1 MHHTPHTVSEVMTR
15 PVIAVSPE
23 AGFKEIVATMARWK
37 VSAVPVLA
45 GDGRVVGV
53 VSEADL
59 LPKEEFRDA
68 DPSRLEQLRRLD
80 DLRKAGALTAEDL
93 MSVPAITVREDA
105 PLARAARTMTRGKLK
120 RLPVVD
126 GEGMLRGIVSRGDLL
141 KVFLRSD
148 EDLAEEI
155 RAEVVERLFLVSR
168 ENVRVSVTDG
178 VVTLSGRIGDTALVP
193 VAARLVRAVEGVV
206 DVECDLV
213 GPGAPATTSPSAG
226 SRL

>member
-1 MHHTPHTVSEVMTR
+1 MHHTPHRVSEVMTR
-15 PVIAVSPE
+15 PVVAVSPR

-80 DLRKAGALTAEDL
+80 DLRKAGALTAEEL
-93 MSVPAITVREDA
+93 MSVPAITVQEDA
-105 PLARAARTMTRGKLK
+105 PLARAARTMIRGKLK

-126 GEGMLRGIVSRGDLL
+126 GEGMLRGIVSRRDLL

-148 EDLAEEI
+148 EDLAQEV
-155 RAEVVERLFLVSR
+155 RTEVVERLFLVAG
-168 ENVRVSVTDG
+168 EDVRVGVADG
-178 VVTLSGRIGDTALVP
+178 VVTLTGRVGDTALVP
-193 VAARLVRAVEGVV
+193 VAARMVRAVEGVV
-206 DVECDLV
+206 DVECELV
-213 GPGAPATTSPSAG
+213 GPGAPATAPPHTGAG
-226 SRL
+226 P